1 MDNLFSK
8 QTLMAYLQIWEQ
20 VKAGV
25 ELGDTAGMIADAIKA
40 HPEFDPFWPQGEAAL
55 NPQEIDGYV
64 VNPLI
69 HTGLHVEIDKQL
81 FNQQPEEVESTL
93 KVLLKK
99 GTERHEAIHQIAGIW
114 ADIYFRSIR
123 QGTPFDDWS
132 YAEALKGL
140 ARVTQF

>member
-8 QTLMAYLQIWEQ
+8 QTLLVYFQVWEQ

-25 ELGDTAGMIADAIKA
+25 ELEGGAERIADAIKA
-40 HPEFDPFWPQGEAAL
+40 HPEFDPFWPQGEAAI

-81 FNQQPEEVESTL
+81 FNQQPEEVEPTL
-93 KVLLKK
+93 KALLEK
-99 GTERHEAIHQIAGIW
+99 GIKRHEAIHQIAGIW
-114 ADIYFRSIR
+114 ADLYFRSIR
-123 QGTPFDDWS
+123 QGAPFDDWS

-140 ARVTQF
+140 ARVTRS